1 MLWFTLTPTSF
12 RNSRC
17 LADSWIFPISRTSM
31 AADSMEIDDSLY
43 RQVCFAGTLS
53 PAVAFL
59 SEAIKPT
66 LRINTTS
73 HLSRESSS
81 FIPHYLWSCLSLST
95 SLPSRQRYV
104 LGDNAMHQMAQSSVF
119 LSGMG
124 GLGIEIGRPQFKMS
138 FYTFAI
144 GDISWHYIHDVLPV
158 LSLTLNFWTSV
169 FTAKN
174 IVLAG
179 VKVCKPSIM
188 LADCKGPL

>member
-1 MLWFTLTPTSF
+1 MLWSTLPPTSF

-43 RQVCFAGTLS
+43 RQVCFAGTPIS

-59 SEAIKPT
+59 SKAIKPN
-66 LRINTTS
+66 LHINATS
-73 HLSRESSS
+73 HLLRESSS

-95 SLPSRQRYV
+95 SLSSRQRYV

-144 GDISWHYIHDVLPV
+144 W
-158 LSLTLNFWTSV
+158 LTLYSWCFASV
-169 FTAKN
+169 KFDTE
-174 IVLAG
+174 LLDF
-179 VKVCKPSIM
+179 CFYSEEYRSRR
-188 LADCKGPL
+188 CKGMQTQHYVSRL